1 MKKQKT
7 LKFYH
12 AIKSIFGGYGL
23 GKFYPV
29 KFLEKLLLRKL
40 KSNFAIVHGHKM
52 ELDPVDSL
60 SLSINGIYEEF
71 ETELIKKNVKSGDI
85 VLDIGAHIGY
95 YTLIFA
101 KLVGENGKVYAFE
114 PDPTNFNILRKNIEN
129 NNYKNVVLINK
140 AAVNKTSKLK
150 LYLNDSNQGDHRIYD
165 SFDGRKFVEIEGIV
179 LDEYFTNR
187 DRKINFIKMDI
198 QGAEFGALQGMQNLL
213 KNNEHIIFISEYW
226 PLGMHRFG
234 ANHKEYLELLQKNNF
249 VLNELNQEQ
258 KKLIPIDMAQ
268 FTKNYTVEK
277 KNFTN
282 LFCKK

>member
-1 MKKQKT
+1 
-7 LKFYH
+7 
-12 AIKSIFGGYGL
+12 
-23 GKFYPV
+23 
-29 KFLEKLLLRKL
+29 
-40 KSNFAIVHGHKM
+40 
-52 ELDPVDSL
+52 
-60 SLSINGIYEEF
+60 
-71 ETELIKKNVKSGDI
+71 
-85 VLDIGAHIGY
+85 
-95 YTLIFA
+95 
-101 KLVGENGKVYAFE
+101 
-114 PDPTNFNILRKNIEN
+114 
-129 NNYKNVVLINK
+129 
-140 AAVNKTSKLK
+140 
-150 LYLNDSNQGDHRIYD
+150 
-165 SFDGRKFVEIEGIV
+165 
-179 LDEYFTNR
+179 
-187 DRKINFIKMDI
+187 MDI